1 MKRIL
6 LALTLAACSWLPV
19 AQAEVQ
25 VEDAW
30 VREAPPGARMLA
42 AYLTVN
48 NSGAE
53 DLVLVEVQS
62 PAFSHIMLHK
72 SEVIDGVARMIHL
85 DEIVIPAQGSVQL
98 QPGGMHLMMPAPEAR
113 LSAGDRVPLVLIFAD
128 GNRLEVQA
136 DVRKKP

>member
-6 LALTLAACSWLPV
+6 LALTLAACSWLHV

-72 SEVIDGVARMIHL
+72 SEVVDGVARMIHL

-98 QPGGMHLMMPAPEAR
+98 QPGGMHLMMPTPEAR

>member
-1 MKRIL
+1 MKHIL

-53 DLVLVEVQS
+53 ELVLVEVQS
-62 PAFSHIMLHK
+62 PAFSHIMLHN
-72 SEVIDGVARMIHL
+72 SEVVDGVARMTHL

-98 QPGGMHLMMPAPEAR
+98 EPGGMHLMMPAPEAR

-136 DVRKKP
+136 EVRKKP

>member
-72 SEVIDGVARMIHL
+72 SEVVDGVARMVHL

>member
-48 NSGAE
+48 NSGSE

-72 SEVIDGVARMIHL
+72 SEVVDGVARMIHL

-98 QPGGMHLMMPAPEAR
+98 EPGGMHLMMPAPEAR

-136 DVRKKP
+136 VVRKKP

>member
-72 SEVIDGVARMIHL
+72 SEVVDGVARMVHL

-113 LSAGDRVPLVLIFAD
+113 PSAGDRVPLVLIFAD

>member
-6 LALTLAACSWLPV
+6 LALTLAACSWLHV

-72 SEVIDGVARMIHL
+72 SEVVDGVARMIHL

>member
-25 VEDAW
+25 LEDAW

-72 SEVIDGVARMIHL
+72 SEVVDGVARMIHL

>member
-1 MKRIL
+1 MKRMM

-42 AYLTVN
+42 AYLTVK
-48 NSGAE
+48 NSGTE
-53 DLVLVEVQS
+53 DRMLVEVQS
-62 PAFSHIMLHK
+62 PAFSHVMLHK
-72 SEVIDGVARMIHL
+72 SEVVDGVARMIHL
-85 DEIVIPAQGSVQL
+85 DEVVIPARGSVQF
-98 QPGGMHLMMPAPEAR
+98 QPGGLHLMMPAPEAR

-128 GNRLEVQA
+128 GSRIEVQA
-136 DVRKKP
+136 EVRKKP

>member
-72 SEVIDGVARMIHL
+72 SEVVDGVARMIHL

>member
-42 AYLTVN
+42 AYLTLN

-72 SEVIDGVARMIHL
+72 SEVVDGVARMVHL

>member
-1 MKRIL
+1 MKHIL
-6 LALTLAACSWLPV
+6 LALTLAVCNWLPV

-53 DLVLVEVQS
+53 ELVLVEVQS

-72 SEVIDGVARMIHL
+72 SEVVDGVARMTHL

-98 QPGGMHLMMPAPEAR
+98 EPGGMHLMMPAPGAR

-136 DVRKKP
+136 EVRKKP

>member
-1 MKRIL
+1 MKHIL

-53 DLVLVEVQS
+53 ELVLVEVQS

-72 SEVIDGVARMIHL
+72 SELVDGVARMTHL

-98 QPGGMHLMMPAPEAR
+98 EPGGMHLMMPAPEAR

-136 DVRKKP
+136 EVRKKP

>member
-42 AYLTVN
+42 AYLTLN

-72 SEVIDGVARMIHL
+72 SEVVDGVARMIHL

>member
-1 MKRIL
+1 MKHIL

-19 AQAEVQ
+19 AQADVQ

-53 DLVLVEVQS
+53 ELVLVEVQS

-72 SEVIDGVARMIHL
+72 SELVDGVARMTHL

-98 QPGGMHLMMPAPEAR
+98 EPGGMHLMMPAPEAR

-136 DVRKKP
+136 EVRKKP

>member
-6 LALTLAACSWLPV
+6 LALTLAVCSWLPV

-72 SEVIDGVARMIHL
+72 SEVVDGVARMIHL

>member
-1 MKRIL
+1 MKHIL

-48 NSGAE
+48 NSGA
-53 DLVLVEVQS
+53 
-62 PAFSHIMLHK
+62 
-72 SEVIDGVARMIHL
+72 VARMTHL

-98 QPGGMHLMMPAPEAR
+98 EPGGMHLMMPAPEAR

-136 DVRKKP
+136 EVRKKP

>member
-1 MKRIL
+1 MKHIL

-53 DLVLVEVQS
+53 ELVLVEVQS

-72 SEVIDGVARMIHL
+72 SEVVEGVARMIHL
-85 DEIVIPAQGSVQL
+85 DEIVIPAQSSVQL
-98 QPGGMHLMMPAPEAR
+98 EPGGMHLMMPAPEAR

-136 DVRKKP
+136 EVRKKP

>member
-42 AYLTVN
+42 AYLTVK
-48 NSGAE
+48 NSGTE
-53 DLVLVEVQS
+53 DRMLVEVQS
-62 PAFSHIMLHK
+62 PAFSHVMLHK
-72 SEVIDGVARMIHL
+72 SEVVDGVARMIHL
-85 DEIVIPAQGSVQL
+85 DEVVIPARGSVQF
-98 QPGGMHLMMPAPEAR
+98 QPGGLHLMMPAPEAR

-128 GNRLEVQA
+128 GSRIEVQA
-136 DVRKKP
+136 EVRKKP